1 MIYLLAFVVL
11 VLAAARATRVIV
23 IDDVAIGLRSWVL
36 ADTKKIWRLKFG
48 KTPWLAKLVVC
59 YWCAGF
65 WVSLLLV
72 LFVHTY
78 ACVTGQLSWHTMW
91 LAPITTL
98 AVAYAS
104 SWVLD
109 KEGVDGGI

>member
-23 IDDVAIGLRSWVL
+23 FDDVAIPLRSWIV
-36 ADTKKIWRLKFG
+36 RKFG
-48 KTPWLAKLVVC
+48 EDSRPSKLVTC

-65 WVSLLLV
+65 WMSLLQMLAVHTIAWTAGWLPWQSLLLLPV
-72 LFVHTY
+72 
-78 ACVTGQLSWHTMW
+78 
-91 LAPITTL
+91 TTL
-98 AVAYAS
+98 AVAYGA

-109 KEGVDGGI
+109 KEGTDGA

>member
-23 IDDVAIGLRSWVL
+23 IDDVAIGLRSWV
-36 ADTKKIWRLKFG
+36 IRKFG
-48 KTPWLAKLVVC
+48 EDSKPSKLVTC
-59 YWCAGF
+59 YWCASF
-65 WVSLLLV
+65 WMSGLMCVLV
-72 LFVHTY
+72 HAY
-78 ACVTGQLSWHTMW
+78 ACAVGWLPWHTMW
-91 LAPITTL
+91 LAPITTF